1 MGLYKS
7 IMATLAGFEPRVFA
21 LRMQRPE
28 PLDEKVKRSHY
39 SDKNKILDK
48 IPAAVQAQIVYKFK
62 SRRGIDKI
70 YNVNFIIY
78 LNLNARRSLADL
90 FHRPVFKCYGISDKL
105 EANRRAAGASHHYGA
120 EF

>member
-1 MGLYKS
+1 
-7 IMATLAGFEPRVFA
+7 MATLAGFEPRVFA

-28 PLDEKVKRSHY
+28 PLDEKVKKIILALRS
-39 SDKNKILDK
+39 KILDK

-70 YNVNFIIY
+70 CDVNFIIY
-78 LNLNARRSLADL
+78 LNLNARLSLADL
-90 FHRPVFKCYGISDKL
+90 FHRPVFKRYGISDKL

>member
-1 MGLYKS
+1 
-7 IMATLAGFEPRVFA
+7 MATLAGFEPRVFA

-28 PLDEKVKRSHY
+28 PLDEKVKKFILALRS
-39 SDKNKILDK
+39 KILDK
-48 IPAAVQAQIVYKFK
+48 IPEAVQAQIALNFK
-62 SRRGIDKI
+62 NRRSIEKI
-70 YNVNFIIY
+70 CDVNFIIY

-90 FHRPVFKCYGISDKL
+90 FHRLVFKRYGISDKL